1 MDFFPDIIQ
10 RHGESLGDR
19 LAFRQGE
26 VVVIWSDYAASARKI
41 ANRLIEFGVGPG
53 DFVAILGRNS
63 IAYVEAM
70 AGTTTSGA
78 CFVPLPSMAKP
89 DTIRLML
96 EDCQAKVLF
105 IDEAAL
111 PLIAPYQGELA
122 HLVPGGVVGLDFSDG
137 EIEGLASWAHDAPGD
152 DPKVEIAAGDAFNVT
167 YSSGTTGVPKGIILS
182 HGTRVKQAETMGVLD
197 FTPDTVNVIAT
208 PLYSLGALSTWMPTT
223 FAGGCSILVGKFDAE
238 EFLQLVQEH
247 RVTHMILVPVQYERI
262 LHHPN
267 FDTYDLRSIKYKLGG
282 SAPMTVALK
291 REMAERFPGEA
302 LEFYSLTEGGVTTS
316 LLINHFPDKLASVG
330 VLVNN
335 SQVKFIDDEGAEVSL
350 GEKGEIVGRGPVRME
365 GYLNKQDLSETI
377 IWRDANGDE
386 YIRSGDIGYMD
397 DDGFIFLLDRKKDM
411 IISGGMNVYAT
422 DIEAILHAHPDVA
435 DATVLGVESARWGE
449 SPYGLIVLHEGR
461 RISADTLKEWA
472 NGQLGKAQRLAG
484 IEFRDALPKNHLG
497 KVLKSELRDELCER
511 GIKVA

>member
-1 MDFFPDIIQ
+1 MAFFPAIIQ
-10 RHGESLGDR
+10 RHGEALANR
-19 LAFRQGE
+19 PAFRQGDG
-26 VVVIWSDYAASARKI
+26 VVTWSEYASSARRV
-41 ANRLIEFGVGPG
+41 ANRLIDLGIGRG

-63 IAYVEAM
+63 TAYSEAM
-70 AGTTTSGA
+70 AGITTSGA

-89 DTIRLML
+89 ETIRLML
-96 EDCQAKVLF
+96 EDCQAKAIF
-105 IDEAAL
+105 IDEGCL
-111 PLIAPYQGELA
+111 QQVSSYRDELE
-122 HLVPGGVVGLDFSDG
+122 HLTAVVGLDFSDDG
-137 EIEGLASWAHDAPGD
+137 TEDLASWFGGASDA
-152 DPKVEIAAGDAFNVT
+152 DPKVEIAATDAFNVT

-197 FTPDTVNVIAT
+197 FTQEAVNVIAT

-262 LHHPN
+262 LHHPD
-267 FDTYDLRSIKYKLGG
+267 FETYDLSSIKYKLGG

-316 LLINHFPDKLASVG
+316 LLINHFPNKLASVG

-335 SQVKFIDDEGAEVSL
+335 SQVKFIDDEGHEVPK

-365 GYLNKQDLSETI
+365 GYLNKQDLSEAI

-397 DDGFIFLLDRKKDM
+397 EDGFIFLLDRKKDM

-422 DIEAILHAHPDVA
+422 DIEAVLHEHADVA
-435 DATVLGVESARWGE
+435 EATVLGIESERWGE
-449 SPYGLIVLHEGR
+449 SPYGLIVLR
-461 RISADTLKEWA
+461 PSARITEDALKEWA
-472 NGQLGKAQRLAG
+472 NERLGKAQRLAG
-484 IEFRDALPKNHLG
+484 IEFAEALPKNHLG
-497 KVLKSELRDELCER
+497 KVLKSKLRERLGER
-511 GIKVA
+511 GFRLP